1 MKKDTHKTKVMFL
14 VNNSTF
20 ESLGLQDAP
29 GLKETNIYKDIY
41 AYFPEEVFD
50 NKGNKTAYSHMGQH
64 SGVCDEYVKES
75 IPATAEEREDLIK
88 ELENLGYNLE
98 IIN

>member
-1 MKKDTHKTKVMFL
+1 MFL

-29 GLKETNIYKDIY
+29 GLKESNIYKDIF

-50 NKGNKTAYSHMGQH
+50 SAGNKTAYSHIGQH
-64 SGVCDEYVKES
+64 SAVCDEYVKES
-75 IPATAEEREDLIK
+75 TPATEEEREDLIK
-88 ELENLGYNLE
+88 ELESIGYNLE
-98 IIN
+98 IVN